1 MLDSNLNE
9 LINDFI
15 SQRTN
20 HICSAVYK
28 TNEYI
33 KLRNEYNKLRDKI
46 QAELPNTKQNLLEDL
61 EELRYSMQSLEFD
74 MLYKYA
80 FNDSIKLAIEND
92 RLLN

>member
-20 HICSAVYK
+20 HICTIAYK

-33 KLRNEYNKLRDKI
+33 KLRNEYNKLREKMLV
-46 QAELPNTKQNLLEDL
+46 ALPNTKKNLLEDL
-61 EELRYSMQSLEFD
+61 EELHYSMQGLEFD

-80 FNDSIKLAIEND
+80 FNDSIKITIEAGKLFN
-92 RLLN
+92 

>member
-9 LINDFI
+9 LINDFV

-20 HICSAVYK
+20 HICSTVYK

-33 KLRNEYNKLRDKI
+33 KLRNKYNKLRKEI
-46 QAELPNTKQNLLEDL
+46 QVALPNTKKNLLEDL
-61 EELRYSMQSLEFD
+61 EELHYLMQGLEFD

-80 FNDSIKLAIEND
+80 FNDSIKIAIEND
-92 RLLN
+92 KLLN

>member
-1 MLDSNLNE
+1 MLDNNLNE

-20 HICSAVYK
+20 HICSTVYK

-33 KLRNEYNKLRDKI
+33 KLRNKYNKLRAEI

-74 MLYKYA
+74 MLYKYGI
-80 FNDSIKLAIEND
+80 NDTINIILENS
-92 RLLN
+92 NK